1 MDSDQSSTSIK
12 VLKLPWNGSGAKL
25 LTGKSHVMKNMID
38 IAIPKGSLE
47 EQTLLLFKQADLE
60 VKRTEREYNPRI
72 NDPRINKVKILRP
85 QEIPKYVEEGYFD
98 LGISGKDWVVESGAD
113 VVEIADLNY
122 SKQGEGNVK
131 IVVAVPEHSNIKSAK
146 DIKPGSRVSTEYP
159 NLTKKFFDEL
169 GIPVDIRYSYGATEA
184 KVPELVDV
192 IVDLTETGSTL
203 RRNGLRVVDTIMESC
218 TKLIANKQSY
228 NHPVKRKEI
237 EEIRILLLAVLE
249 ARGKVYIMMNVP
261 EKRLKEVVEI
271 LPAMKQPTV
280 SKLYNSDYYAVQSV
294 VSKSEIN
301 ILIPKL
307 KSLGAEDILE
317 LDITKIVH

>member
-1 MDSDQSSTSIK
+1 M
-12 VLKLPWNGSGAKL
+12 L
-25 LTGKSHVMKNMID
+25 D

-60 VKRTEREYNPRI
+60 IKKTDREYNPTI
-72 NDPRINKVKILRP
+72 KDPRIKKVKILRP

-98 LGISGKDWVVESGAD
+98 LGISGKDWVMESESD
-113 VVEIADLNY
+113 VVEIADMFY
-122 SKQGEGNVK
+122 SKMGEGIVK
-131 IVVAVPEHSNIKSAK
+131 IVVAVPNSQDIKSAK

-159 NLTKKFFDEL
+159 KLTKKFFDRL
-169 GIPVDIRYSYGATEA
+169 GISVDIKYSYGATEA

-203 RRNGLRVVDTIMESC
+203 RKNGLKIVDTILESN
-218 TKLIANKQSY
+218 TKLIANKKSWKD
-228 NHPVKRKEI
+228 PAKRKEI
-237 EEIRILLLAVLE
+237 EEIKILLLAVLE
-249 ARGKVYIMMNVP
+249 ARGKVFIVMNIP
-261 EKRLKEVVEI
+261 EDKLDSVVSA
-271 LPAMKQPTV
+271 LPAMKKPTV
-280 SKLYNSDYYAVQSV
+280 SKLYKSDYYAVESV

-317 LDITKIVH
+317 MDITKIVH